1 MRLQITG
8 AQWAVLAGLFINYMA
23 VIATRTSVLPLFYP
37 YMLTEFGWDSAQVT
51 TAATIGYFLSA
62 GLSALVSPL
71 FDRYSVHL
79 IMLGGIVS
87 ICSGLFLYAG
97 IGSIPFMIGV
107 YCLLALGQA
116 LCGQVPVMV
125 LATRWFARSRG
136 MAIGIIMTSTSVGG
150 AVFPLLAR
158 PLLLEGDWRSTVMT
172 VAVANLALLLLPW
185 LLLVRNQPARDDA
198 STAPIPMEPTK
209 AASVALG
216 QVVFKAEFLLLAL
229 VTGGIWFIVNG
240 MLQHHTIIMSRE
252 LSVPPATIPLVVSVY
267 FWFAIIGKLACG
279 YVADRFDKNLML
291 LIGVAFLIAGLTVM
305 RTADAD
311 LLYFYAA
318 LFGLGFGGTASL
330 MQILIAEYYAGAHY
344 GKILG
349 LLTMVDIG
357 SGGLGIP
364 AMAFLQRYFGSYMP
378 VLDLLL
384 VLCVLVAVGIVCL
397 HLRRRALQSATALS

>member
-1 MRLQITG
+1 MKLQIT
-8 AQWAVLAGLFINYMA
+8 ATQWAVLAGLFINYMA

-51 TAATIGYFLSA
+51 TAATVGYFLSA
-62 GLSALVSPL
+62 GLSALISPL
-71 FDRYSVHL
+71 FDRYSVRL

-97 IGSIPFMIGV
+97 IGSIPVMIGV

-150 AVFPLLAR
+150 AVFPLLVR
-158 PLLLEGDWRSTVMT
+158 PLLLEGDWRSTVTT
-172 VAVANLALLLLPW
+172 VAIANLVLLILPW
-185 LLLVRNQPARDDA
+185 LLLIRNQPTSGKA
-198 STAPIPMEPTK
+198 TAPAQSEPIK
-209 AASVALG
+209 AASAPMRHLVC
-216 QVVFKAEFLLLAL
+216 KPEFLLLAL

-279 YVADRFDKNLML
+279 YVADRLDKNLL
-291 LIGVAFLIAGLTVM
+291 LLLGVAFLIGGLTVL
-305 RTADAD
+305 RTANAD
-311 LLYFYAA
+311 WLYFYAA

-330 MQILIAEYYAGAHY
+330 MQILIAEYYAGVHY

-384 VLCVLVAVGIVCL
+384 VLCVLVAGGIVWL
-397 HLRRRALQSATALS
+397 HLRRRALQPAAVLP